1 MTKGRCRLG
10 DINYLCIPYFGEA
23 DELLLAQAIHARG
36 GIMAVAEIAF
46 DLSKDLFIS
55 PFDTMPGSPESIVF

>member
-1 MTKGRCRLG
+1 MAKGQCRLG
-10 DINYLCIPYFGEA
+10 DINYLCIPYFSEA

-36 GIMAVAEIAF
+36 GIMAVAF